1 MLNPG
6 YTHLIDSKKV
16 IEDYPVSRKITT
28 DTLFLGTSPVLQNEQ
43 IEYVDFQVNK
53 FMDNIK

>member
-28 DTLFLGTSPVLQNEQ
+28 DTLFLGTSPVLKEEQ
-43 IEYVDFQVNK
+43 LQYVELQVNK
-53 FMDNIK
+53 FMNVI